1 MEAHMQ
7 HDFHFRARH
16 FQMKGRGWV
25 GLAALAIACA
35 TLAIGGFSASEALSV
50 LMRIVLTGLKGSAG

>member
-1 MEAHMQ
+1 MQ

-25 GLAALAIACA
+25 GLAAFAIACA
-35 TLAIGGFSASEALSV
+35 TLVLGGFSASEALSV
-50 LMRIVLTGLKGSAG
+50 LMRIVLTGLKGLTS

>member
-1 MEAHMQ
+1 MQ
-7 HDFHFRARH
+7 HDFHFQARH

-35 TLAIGGFSASEALSV
+35 TLAVGGFSASEALSV
-50 LMRIVLTGLKGSAG
+50 LMRMVVSGPKGSAG